1 MGELQHGVYNDD
13 WDDDLTYEE
22 INVLHGFMENGDE
35 AEAESD
41 SEAWESDLNDHEED
55 SDSNFNYVEGSDP
68 ESCASDINVRFSYLE
83 SIFYTTLCSRRL
95 I

>member
-22 INVLHGFMENGDE
+22 ISVLHGFRENGDE
-35 AEAESD
+35 DEADSD
-41 SEAWESDLNDHEED
+41 SDGSDLNDLEED
-55 SDSNFNYVEGSDP
+55 SDSESDFNYMESSDP
-68 ESCASDINVRFSYLE
+68 ESCASDIKVRFSYPEL
-83 SIFYTTLCSRRL
+83 IFYATLCPRRL